1 MYRQVFWILWAEPM
15 PMFPQCL
22 PRAKPEAKQGTLRAG
37 AVEKQKGT
45 IKQRQKN
52 GSKSTSKSTR
62 SNIWGRPVFVTF
74 TCHRWL
80 PLFEETK
87 LYDNLYNWFRIL
99 NEQEIKVIGYVFMR
113 NAARPNHLH
122 CLIYLPK
129 DAPELYGNAKLK
141 LSAMPK
147 DLWRMKL

>member
-1 MYRQVFWILWAEPM
+1 MAVKVRQN
-15 PMFPQCL
+15 Q
-22 PRAKPEAKQGTLRAG
+22 REATY
-37 AVEKQKGT
+37 
-45 IKQRQKN
+45 
-52 GSKSTSKSTR
+52 
-62 SNIWGRPVFVTF
+62 FVTF

-99 NEQEIKVIGYVFMR
+99 NEKEIKVIGYVFMR

-129 DAPELYGNAKLK
+129 DAPELYGNAKLR

-147 DLWRMKL
+147 DLWHMRLSKGWKKKATRIY